1 MKIKEIFDEIAGISG
16 KNDKLKALAK
26 YKDNELLKR
35 VIYLAHSPRIKFYIK
50 QIPAYTPDNDGC
62 ETLEWALN
70 GLKWISD
77 RSYTGHEAS
86 EWLSTIMSG
95 VSIDDAYVIE
105 RIIDKNLKIGMDSG
119 INKVIPK
126 LIEETGYMG
135 CVPFNEKRAKS
146 FFDSGK
152 SALSEVKADG
162 RYVNVIITS
171 SEVELTSRQGE
182 PTFLGDCELI
192 RDLSKLGDCVLN
204 GELVMKNGISRLI
217 SNGIIASI
225 IDYNLKYNTRTD
237 IENKKKYDSFI
248 KEKGMTIEEALDLIQ
263 LKVWDILSIEDFY
276 NLKSS
281 VKRIDRL
288 NQLKNT
294 IKDSENILIIENK
307 IVSSYEEAMKHF
319 SEMLEKGEEGT
330 VLKTLDGCW
339 KNGKPVWQLKVKL
352 EMTIDLKVTG
362 FNYGSKGTKNENVIS
377 SITCE
382 SSCGK
387 LTANAQGLT
396 EDLMVYVTENQ
407 EEILDTVIEVKCNGV
422 SSNKQGTYSVFYPSF
437 SKFRKGEKTKADSL
451 EDIIQNE
458 NMVKGLTNL
467 I

>member
-1 MKIKEIFDEIAGISG
+1 MTIKQILDTISAISG
-16 KNDKLKALAK
+16 KNDKGKELAK
-26 YKDNELLKR
+26 HKDNELLKR

-50 QIPAYTPDNDGC
+50 QIPEYNRLETHTH
-62 ETLEWALN
+62 TLEGALRC
-70 GLKWISD
+70 LELLSD
-77 RSYTGHEAS
+77 RDVTGHEAIQHLK
-86 EWLSTIMSG
+86 ETLMCCKP
-95 VSIDDAYVIE
+95 DDAYVIE
-105 RIIDKNLKIGMDSG
+105 RIIGKDLKIGMDSG

-146 FFDSGK
+146 FFDGGK
-152 SALSEVKADG
+152 TVLSEVKADG
-162 RYVNVIITS
+162 RYVNIIIQGN
-171 SEVELTSRQGE
+171 EVELTSRQGE
-182 PTFLGDCELI
+182 PTILGDCELI
-192 RDLSKLGDCVLN
+192 RELSKLNDCVLN
-204 GELVMKNGISRLI
+204 GELVMKGIPRLI

-225 IDYNLKYNTRTD
+225 IDYKIKFSDRTESENSKK
-237 IENKKKYDSFI
+237 IETFV
-248 KEKGMTIEEALDLIQ
+248 KEKGMSMDEALSLIQ
-263 LKVWDILSIEDFY
+263 IKVWDILSIDDFY

-288 NQLKNT
+288 NQLKEV
-294 IKDSENILIIENK
+294 IKDSKNIMIINHK
-307 IVSSYEEAMKHF
+307 MVKSYKEAMEHF
-319 SEMLEKGEEGT
+319 TEMLESGEEGT

-339 KNGKPVWQLKVKL
+339 KNGKPLWQLKVKL
-352 EMTIDLKVTG
+352 EMTIDLKVIG
-362 FNYGSKGTKNENVIS
+362 FNYGTKGSKNQDVIS

-407 EEILDTVIEVKCNGV
+407 EEILDTVIEVKCNGI

-451 EDIIQNE
+451 EEIIQNE
-458 NMVKGLTNL
+458 NMVKGLVKL

>member
-1 MKIKEIFDEIAGISG
+1 MKIKEILDEIAAIGG

-50 QIPAYTPDNDGC
+50 QIPQYTTFGGD
-62 ETLEWALN
+62 TLSLEDALGKLTN
-70 GLKWISD
+70 ISF
-77 RSYTGHEAS
+77 RFVTGNEAS
-86 EWLSTIMSG
+86 NFLQEILSNLDA
-95 VSIDDAYVIE
+95 DDAYVIE

-146 FFDSGK
+146 FFDGGK

-182 PTFLGDCELI
+182 SSFLGNCELI
-192 RDLSKLGDCVLN
+192 RELAKLGDCVLN

-225 IDYNLKYNTRTD
+225 IDYNLKYDSRTD
-237 IENKKKYDSFI
+237 LENNKKYDSFL
-248 KEKGMTIEEALDLIQ
+248 KEKGMTIEEALELIQ
-263 LKVWDILSIEDFY
+263 LKVWDILSIDDFY

-281 VKRIDRL
+281 IKRIDRL

-294 IKDSENILIIENK
+294 IKDSENILIIDHK

-319 SEMLEKGEEGT
+319 TEMLEKGEEGT

-339 KNGKPVWQLKVKL
+339 KNGKPVWQLKLKL
-352 EMTIDLKVTG
+352 EMDLDLKIIG
-362 FNYGSKGTKNENVIS
+362 FNYGTKGTKNENVIS

-387 LTANAQGLT
+387 LTARAQGLK
-396 EDLMVYVTENQ
+396 EDMMLYVTENQ
-407 EEILDTVIEVKCNGV
+407 DKLLGTILEVKCNGL
-422 SSNKQGTYSVFYPSF
+422 SSNSNGGNSVFYPTA
-437 SKFRKGEKTKADSL
+437 KEFRTDKTEANTFEECL
-451 EDIIQNE
+451 AIQNG
-458 NMVKGLTNL
+458 VLGLK
-467 I
+467 

>member
-1 MKIKEIFDEIAGISG
+1 MKIKEILDEIAAIGG

-50 QIPAYTPDNDGC
+50 QIPEYEYNGRG
-62 ETLEWALN
+62 ETLEWALD
-70 GLKWISD
+70 GLASIFN
-77 RSYTGHEAS
+77 REYTGHEAS

-95 VSIDDAYVIE
+95 VSTDDAYVIE

-146 FFDSGK
+146 FFDGGK

-182 PTFLGDCELI
+182 PTFLGNCELI
-192 RDLSKLGDCVLN
+192 RELVKLGDCVLN

-294 IKDSENILIIENK
+294 IKDSENK
-307 IVSSYEEAMKHF
+307 
-319 SEMLEKGEEGT
+319 
-330 VLKTLDGCW
+330 
-339 KNGKPVWQLKVKL
+339 
-352 EMTIDLKVTG
+352 
-362 FNYGSKGTKNENVIS
+362 
-377 SITCE
+377 
-382 SSCGK
+382 
-387 LTANAQGLT
+387 
-396 EDLMVYVTENQ
+396 
-407 EEILDTVIEVKCNGV
+407 
-422 SSNKQGTYSVFYPSF
+422 
-437 SKFRKGEKTKADSL
+437 
-451 EDIIQNE
+451 
-458 NMVKGLTNL
+458 
-467 I
+467 